1 MSSLFSTSTS
11 TCTFGFVRKTHSQS
25 NWIYKVGVVPHRRLP
40 HTSILFCLS
49 RFGFAPNRIFTA
61 QETWKR
67 LQSQNAAYNNV
78 GNVVTLFLLLLHTD
92 LHSLNSLS
100 VPTCSDKLHTCKRY
114 SCQRQLFRFVSFCV
128 IFTFQL
134 ELLTGFATF
143 KRETE
148 FVQFPKIK
156 WNIQN
161 RYTISFYCVETFAA
175 HSIIVKWVA
184 RSRHW

>member
-1 MSSLFSTSTS
+1 MSSLFSTSTSTS

-100 VPTCSDKLHTCKRY
+100 IPTRSDKLHTCKRY
-114 SCQRQLFRFVSFCV
+114 SCQRQLFRFVLCHFYISTRVAHRVC
-128 IFTFQL
+128 
-134 ELLTGFATF
+134 
-143 KRETE
+143 
-148 FVQFPKIK
+148 
-156 WNIQN
+156 NIQKRN
-161 RYTISFYCVETFAA
+161 RICAISKNKMEY
-175 HSIIVKWVA
+175 SK
-184 RSRHW
+184 